1 MNNYSKNK
9 LNDLLFR
16 GFGIANTFFGLVL
29 LAFFI
34 GYIIYIG
41 AHRLGWGFLT
51 SLPSRFPEKSGIYT
65 AMIGSVWIMFLT
77 TLFAF
82 PVGVAAAV
90 YLEEYQKKG
99 WFSKILE
106 INISNLAGV
115 PSIIYGLLGLQVF
128 SRILGLGGNLLAG
141 SLTLSLLILP
151 IVIVAAREAIKAVP
165 KEIKEASDAMGASQW
180 QTVWHQTLPAAFG
193 GILTG
198 IILAVSRA
206 VGEAAP
212 LIVVGA
218 LAYVPFVPS
227 SPMDEFSVL
236 PIQIF
241 NWISRP
247 QAGFIINAAAGIIVL
262 LVFTFSLNGL
272 AMILRN
278 KFQNKYQ

>member
-1 MNNYSKNK
+1 MNNHSKNK
-9 LNDLLFR
+9 IIDQLFQW
-16 GFGIANTFFGLVL
+16 FGIANTFLGFVL
-29 LAFFI
+29 LVFFI

-41 AHRLGWGFLT
+41 AGRLDWDFFR

-77 TLFAF
+77 ALFAF

-99 WFSKILE
+99 WLSKILE

-128 SRILGLGGNLLAG
+128 SRILRLGGNLLAG

-165 KEIKEASDAMGASQW
+165 HEIKEASDALGASKW
-180 QTVWHQTLPAAFG
+180 QTIWHQTLPAAFG

-198 IILAVSRA
+198 IILAISRA

-227 SPMDEFSVL
+227 SPLDEFSVL

-247 QAGFIINAAAGIIVL
+247 QAGFIVNAAAGIIVL
-262 LVFTFSLNGL
+262 LAITFTLNGL

-278 KFQNKYQ
+278 KFENKYQ